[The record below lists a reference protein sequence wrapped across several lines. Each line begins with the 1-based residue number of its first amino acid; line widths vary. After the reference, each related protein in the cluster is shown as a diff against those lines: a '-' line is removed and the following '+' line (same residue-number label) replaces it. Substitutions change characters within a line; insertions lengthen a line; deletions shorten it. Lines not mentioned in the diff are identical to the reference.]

1 MLRRGEMARYG
12 SMDWTTGSMDGI
24 EPAPRS
30 QDPMEGTS
38 CSSLGQDPCYEL
50 WKPPLS
56 GPAPSRSSLMR
67 SWLSSDQSQFRS
79 PFGPVFPK
87 FAIKL
92 TKVSFASGLAHP
104 RSSHA
109 ASLAIPADSHY
120 YLASV
125 FSVWPRS
132 SHQRHPE
139 HQIYHHHHFRPSP
152 APQNSLVDALE
163 TPPLTHL
170 LCIASHYSRTCDVFY
185 RHRLCSFVSTHDH
198 RHCRRPRLFP
208 TRHDKF

>member
-1 MLRRGEMARYG
+1 MLRRGEKGRYG
-12 SMDWTTGSMDGI
+12 SMDWTTESMDGI
-24 EPAPRS
+24 EPAPSS

-38 CSSLGQDPCYEL
+38 CSSRSATSARTRATSFGNPPC
-50 WKPPLS
+50 PVPLLLDALMAILRS
-56 GPAPSRSSLMR
+56 VPVSHPLRPS
-67 SWLSSDQSQFRS
+67 
-79 PFGPVFPK
+79 FPK
-87 FAIKL
+87 VCDQADKSL
-92 TKVSFASGLAHP
+92 FASALAHS

-120 YLASV
+120 HVASA

-170 LCIASHYSRTCDVFY
+170 LCIASLYSRTCDVFS

-198 RHCRRPRLFP
+198 RHCQRPRLFP
-208 TRHDKF
+208 TRHNKF